1 MLGPNTSTPPV
12 RQDARTPDWAL
23 PGAQEFVPGRL
34 DPSAIVSRL
43 LAAKT
48 TKTHIADSLRDSKHT
63 MPMTIELRTSRPS
76 TRSNIN

>member
-34 DPSAIVSRL
+34 DPSALVSCSS
-43 LAAKT
+43 LARVFET
-48 TKTHIADSLRDSKHT
+48 VHR
-63 MPMTIELRTSRPS
+63 
-76 TRSNIN
+76 